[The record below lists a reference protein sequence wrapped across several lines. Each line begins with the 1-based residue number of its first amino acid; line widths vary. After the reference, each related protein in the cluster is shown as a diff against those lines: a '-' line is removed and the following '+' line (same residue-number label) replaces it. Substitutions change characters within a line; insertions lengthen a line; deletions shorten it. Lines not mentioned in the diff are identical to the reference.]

1 MTAAKKPAPQGHKIH
16 TSERLFQ
23 AQVIQLAKL
32 NGWMVFHPRK
42 MQTQDGRWLTA
53 VQGDAGFPDLVF
65 AHPGG
70 RGIIYAELKADRGKL
85 TDLQKHWTSALKIN
99 GAEIYIW
106 WPNDIDAIAKRLAGS
121 RP

>member
-1 MTAAKKPAPQGHKIH
+1 MTTAKKPANKVH

-32 NGWMVFHPRK
+32 NGWLVFHPRK

-70 RGIIYAELKADRGKL
+70 RGVIYKL
-85 TDLQKHWTSALKIN
+85 TDLQKHWTSALKLN
-99 GAEIYIW
+99 GAEMYVW
-106 WPNDIDAIAKRLAGS
+106 FPNDIDAIAQRLAS
-121 RP
+121 ARP